1 MTACPN
7 LDACQHTV
15 QLMSSRTYL
24 IYMTRMSNEDSLVRS
39 VSRGLGRVV
48 FQSNPALAMIAERIL
63 SAGVEMGTRSRAK
76 IFGGYNIV
84 NS

>member
-1 MTACPN
+1 
-7 LDACQHTV
+7 
-15 QLMSSRTYL
+15 
-24 IYMTRMSNEDSLVRS
+24 MTRMSKDDSLVRS

-48 FQSNPALAMIAERIL
+48 FPSSPALVRMEERIL

-84 NS
+84 NT